1 MCGASLL
8 PHHAA
13 SPCGTPCLA
22 MPPRHAS
29 TQCLLSSVPRVALTG
44 NEIKNGGAWTT
55 FKQHLS
61 QYLEKSSE
69 GTLFRS
75 ISSFYLSSCLSSS
88 SPLSFCAGMAH
99 ACALRARRAPMRSRL
114 EERMVERESA

>member
-1 MCGASLL
+1 
-8 PHHAA
+8 
-13 SPCGTPCLA
+13 
-22 MPPRHAS
+22 MPPRHTS
-29 TQCLLSSVPRVALTG
+29 TQCLHSSVPRVALIG

-75 ISSFYLSSCLSSS
+75 ISSFYLLLFVLVI
-88 SPLSFCAGMAH
+88 PTFL
-99 ACALRARRAPMRSRL
+99 LRGHG
-114 EERMVERESA
+114 ERMVKRESAW